1 MMARIQVLLA
11 MCLLAKCFGNCEGKE
26 EKKDSPRAAQ
36 ITDPAKNEAKPFL
49 EVIDFVPL
57 HPRKA
62 KEHWFN
68 LIITFGRNNHPG
80 GRNDGFPEIV
90 GVEPAKNMPETAK
103 DNNTDEWLS
112 NMLYVAIA
120 IAIALCLSIVGL
132 LVTIGYYQKHK
143 RFIVTSRSS
152 SLAGASSGSSLSSAK
167 GRLYPSRSGLANI
180 KLVASQLDEKKNGDF
195 IRLI

>member
-1 MMARIQVLLA
+1 MARIQVLLA

-68 LIITFGRNNHPG
+68 LIITFGRNNHPE

-112 NMLYVAIA
+112 NSKEPV
-120 IAIALCLSIVGL
+120 LCVTVEEKCLLPCGVETVG
-132 LVTIGYYQKHK
+132 
-143 RFIVTSRSS
+143 FF
-152 SLAGASSGSSLSSAK
+152 LAGVS
-167 GRLYPSRSGLANI
+167 
-180 KLVASQLDEKKNGDF
+180 
-195 IRLI
+195 